1 MAAVTATAQDAGK
14 PMAQWVEVSLRV
26 DGEAAEAAASEFQKW
41 CHQGVAIEH
50 DGIEPDK
57 YDDGEVPAP
66 KMLIVR
72 GYFAADSQAET
83 IKAEINRAI
92 GYLNML
98 YPMPQPTYGLVD
110 EDDWANAWK
119 VHYHPVRIGRHLLI
133 RPLWIDITPDPA
145 DVVISLDPGM
155 AFGTGT
161 HPTTQLCLEAIE
173 DLIQPKQDILDLG
186 CGSGILAIAAAKL
199 GAHKV
204 IAVDIE
210 ELAISTTMENAEVNG
225 VANEILAH
233 QGSIE
238 TLLPSA
244 RRFDFMLVNILAKII
259 ITMCE
264 QGLGQLV
271 RPGGTAIF
279 SGIIDTQADDVEAA
293 LRAAGLEPY
302 KRRQQGDWILIEAT
316 RPAVS

>member
-1 MAAVTATAQDAGK
+1 
-14 PMAQWVEVSLRV
+14 MAQWVEVSLRV
-26 DGEAAEAAASEFQKW
+26 DGEAAEAAATELQKW
-41 CHQGVAIEH
+41 CHQGVAVEH

-66 KMLIVR
+66 QMLIVR
-72 GYFAADSQAET
+72 GYFPVDSRSEDV
-83 IKAEINRAI
+83 KAEINRAI

-98 YPMPQPTYGLVD
+98 YPMPQPTYGIVD

-119 VHYHPVRIGRHLLI
+119 AHYHPVRIGRRLLI
-133 RPLWIDITPDPA
+133 RPLWIDLAPKHD
-145 DVVISLDPGM
+145 DVVIALDPGM

-173 DLIQPKQDILDLG
+173 DLIEPKQDILDLG

-204 IAVDIE
+204 IGVDIE
-210 ELAISTTMENAEVNG
+210 ERAVSTTMENAEVNG
-225 VANEILAH
+225 VADRIEAY
-233 QGSIE
+233 QGSLE

-244 RRFDFMLVNILAKII
+244 RRFDFMLVNILAKVII
-259 ITMCE
+259 AMCG

-271 RPGGTAIF
+271 RPGGKAIF

-293 LRAAGLEPY
+293 LRQTGLEPY

-316 RPAVS
+316 RPSIS

>member
-1 MAAVTATAQDAGK
+1 
-14 PMAQWVEVSLRV
+14 MAQWVEVSLRV
-26 DGEAAEAAASEFQKW
+26 DGEAAEAAASELHKW
-41 CHQGVAIEH
+41 CHQGISIEH

-83 IKAEINRAI
+83 IKTEINRVI
-92 GYLNML
+92 GYLNMM
-98 YPMPQPTYGLVD
+98 YPMPQPTYNLVD

-119 VHYHPVRIGRHLLI
+119 VHYHPVRIGRRLMI
-133 RPLWIDITPDPA
+133 RPLWIDITPEPD
-145 DVVISLDPGM
+145 DIVISLDPGM

-173 DLIQPKQDILDLG
+173 DLMQPQLDVLDLG

-210 ELAISTTMENAEVNG
+210 ERAISTTDENAEFNG
-225 VANEILAH
+225 VGDKIQAY
-233 QGSIE
+233 QGSLE

-259 ITMCE
+259 VAMCG

-271 RPGGTAIF
+271 RPGGKAIF
-279 SGIIDTQADDVEAA
+279 SGIIDTQADEVEAA
-293 LRAAGLEPY
+293 LREAGLEPY
-302 KRRQQGDWILIEAT
+302 KRRQQGDWVLIEAT
-316 RPAVS
+316 RPAIS

>member
-1 MAAVTATAQDAGK
+1 
-14 PMAQWVEVSLRV
+14 MAQWVEVALKV
-26 DGEAAEAAASEFQKW
+26 DGEAAEAAAAELQKW
-41 CHQGVAIEH
+41 CHQGVAVEH

-57 YDDGEVPAP
+57 YDDGEVPP
-66 KMLIVR
+66 PQGLIVR
-72 GYFAADSQAET
+72 GYFPADAQSET
-83 IKAEINRAI
+83 VKAEINRAI

-110 EDDWANAWK
+110 EEDWANAWK
-119 VHYHPVRIGRHLLI
+119 AHYHPVRIGRRLLI
-133 RPLWIDITPDPA
+133 RPLWIDLPPA
-145 DVVISLDPGM
+145 ADDIVIALDPGM

-173 DLIQPKQDILDLG
+173 DLMQPSLDVLDLG

-210 ELAISTTMENAEVNG
+210 ERAITTTDENAAVNG
-225 VANEILAH
+225 VAERIQAY
-233 QGSIE
+233 QGSLE

-244 RRFDFMLVNILAKII
+244 RRFDFMLVNILAKVII
-259 ITMCE
+259 AMCG

-271 RPGGTAIF
+271 RPGGRAIF
-279 SGIIDTQADDVEAA
+279 SGIIDTQADEVEAA
-293 LRAAGLEPY
+293 LRQTGLEPY
-302 KRRQQGDWILIEAT
+302 KRRQQADWILIEAA
-316 RPAVS
+316 RPPAS